1 MSIEE
6 KVIEC
11 AADAY
16 EVDESI
22 ITLATDIRDDLSNQ
36 SLKMIAFISSIE
48 DELGANIDLRDAGK
62 MSTIADFVEKVKELL
77 K

>member
-1 MSIEE
+1 MNIEE

-16 EVDESI
+16 EVDAST

-62 MSTIADFVEKVKELL
+62 MNTIADFVEKVKELL